1 MSDGSPPS
9 FVICSFVSSFL
20 SAGCILGR
28 VCGPNESRDQRSR
41 QCAIRRR
48 HSHFKLHQEVV
59 YAHPSVG
66 TWPMLSAGVACA
78 PVPSRLAHVGHRR
91 TGEAGEEAGLQGA
104 TSSSTRWPSPW
115 APRDFP
121 MYAPGHTRRCCVA
134 PTPLLAVDPDVESC
148 KPCTATLRCCVR
160 ERHDRYRGRVCARM
174 CMHHRAGNERRGS
187 RGPHRHRRHHQ
198 CVHPP

>member
-9 FVICSFVSSFL
+9 FVICSFVCSFL
-20 SAGCILGR
+20 PAGCILGR

-115 APRDFP
+115 APRNFP
-121 MYAPGHTRRCCVA
+121 MYAPGHRAHEALLRRSDPIARSRSRCRVVQAFHGHASVLRSRA
-134 PTPLLAVDPDVESC
+134 P
-148 KPCTATLRCCVR
+148 
-160 ERHDRYRGRVCARM
+160 
-174 CMHHRAGNERRGS
+174 
-187 RGPHRHRRHHQ
+187 
-198 CVHPP
+198 